1 MCRLFSIGWLASL
14 IIILT
19 ACTPADK
26 IPLSGSVLLEYAGT
40 SPSHDAVM
48 FTLANGTN
56 RPIYFRGNPEPLNAS
71 MICSARREAEAFVQ
85 TLFDPPARE
94 KDVEVASSERL
105 HLNLYILR
113 LPPDFKDHQHR
124 CRLDLTLED
133 GAVIESAEF
142 VP

>member
-1 MCRLFSIGWLASL
+1 MRICRLFFISWLASS
-14 IIILT
+14 ILT
-19 ACTPADK
+19 ACKPADK

-40 SPSHDAVM
+40 SPSNDAVM

-56 RPIYFRGNPEPLNAS
+56 RPIYFRGNPEPLKAS

-94 KDVEVASSERL
+94 RNVEVASTERL

-133 GAVIESAEF
+133 GTVIQSAEF